1 MQDKSS
7 ATLTANPLIEDTLTH
22 GLVLPPKGYCF
33 HCGDLVPSPPFYSEV
48 LGEQREMCCLGCQ
61 LASQSIVEAGLEQYY
76 LDRSEINRTASL
88 PAELTRLQAYDHD
101 DIKSQFVYHDEG
113 QSVAELSVN
122 NLRCAACTWL
132 IESRLNE
139 LEGVSG
145 CQVNLTNQRMRVIW
159 DETQLPIS
167 EILATINQIGYEAK
181 PYRQDSHEAMLAR
194 HNKTMLLRLGIAA
207 LGAMQSMMFAVA
219 IYFGEYGE
227 MLLSQRDFLR
237 WVSLFVS
244 IPVFF
249 YAGIPFFTSAWS
261 AIKIRQ
267 VNMDVPVSIALIV
280 TFFASLYATLTGY
293 GHTYYDSVSMF
304 IFFLLAGRY
313 IEHNARLK
321 AAAMANDLIVLEP
334 VLVQRVAHD
343 EQAAEQVLTVLA
355 SNTQW
360 KANSP
365 EPLPN
370 SPEPLSNSTEPTSNL
385 AALNPS
391 AIDASNQAM
400 MVVNELPAPIKQV
413 TSSVAIKLYQS
424 LFDSASGADGDNRQ
438 HIGRAKRKIT
448 DEITDKTA
456 DEMITA
462 QSLRVGDIVMIAAG
476 SEIIS
481 DGILLSPNATVSQS
495 LLTGE
500 GDLIVKQQGDYIVG
514 GSQND
519 SQPFYM
525 LVTAL
530 AKDSQ
535 IGLIDRLM
543 NRAMSEKPKIAQKAD
558 ELARW
563 FVARILVLS
572 VLVFIGWYIVDPSQ
586 AIWATVAVLVATC
599 PCALSLATP
608 IALTVATNRLA
619 SYGFLTT
626 RGHTL
631 QTLAE
636 ITHVAFDKT
645 GTLTYG
651 QPNLLQI
658 EKVGVDFSGATDH
671 NHSADVP
678 LEIATD
684 FADISS
690 FESDIAVNSLTA
702 AAQLASYS
710 ADELLAIAAALEVGS
725 RHPVAH
731 ALLTAAYQM
740 HLPVTQERISYPAGG
755 VQAVVTL
762 YSANSLES
770 TGSSIESDNLEE
782 AHRLVFRIGHYEF
795 ATGKEAEDGAE
806 QTIPSSIEPLNS
818 LQGKKGPDLIAH
830 RASSAVVLSV
840 QVSDKASSLNES
852 QWQPLAY
859 FYFNDSVRQDA
870 KALIDQL
877 TDKQLIPV
885 MLTGD
890 PSPQAL
896 VLAEQLGIEQA
907 YNGLSPE
914 DKVHHIQKLQAQG
927 ARVLMVGDGIND
939 APVLAA
945 ADVSSSIAGAA
956 DLAQVSSDSI
966 ILNGQ
971 IGAIADAKRIADKTN
986 RIIKQNFNW
995 ALIYNGLVL
1004 IPAILGYVPPWLA
1017 AIGMSLSSLLV
1028 VLNALRL
1035 KLA

>member
-1 MQDKSS
+1 MQESQ
-7 ATLTANPLIEDTLTH
+7 ATEFTEYRGSGYSLNE
-22 GLVLPPKGYCF
+22 GLVLPPAGHCF
-33 HCGDLVPSPPFYSEV
+33 HCGDPVPKPPFFSDI
-48 LGEQREMCCLGCQ
+48 LGERREMCCLGCQ

-88 PAELTRLQAYDHD
+88 PAEMTRLQAYDHD
-101 DIKSQFVYHDEG
+101 DIKSQFVYQQEG
-113 QSVAELSVN
+113 HSVAELSVN

-132 IESRLNE
+132 IESRLDE
-139 LEGVSG
+139 IDGIDK
-145 CQVNLTNQRMRVIW
+145 CQVNLTNQRMRIIW
-159 DETQLPIS
+159 DEDKLPIS
-167 EILATINQIGYEAK
+167 QILATISEIGYEAK
-181 PYRQDSHEAMLAR
+181 PYRQDSHEAMLVR
-194 HNKTMLLRLGIAA
+194 HNKKMLLRLGIAA
-207 LGAMQSMMFAVA
+207 LGAMQSMMYAVA
-219 IYFGEYGE
+219 LYFGEYGE
-227 MLLSQRDFLR
+227 ILVNQRDFLR

-261 AIKIRQ
+261 AVRARQ
-267 VNMDVPVSIALIV
+267 VNMDVPVSVALIV
-280 TFFASLYATLTGY
+280 TFFASLYATITGS
-293 GHTYYDSVSMF
+293 GQTYFDSVSMF

-321 AAAMANDLIVLEP
+321 AASMANDLVVIEP
-334 VLVQRVAHD
+334 VLVQKVASD
-343 EQAAEQVLTVLA
+343 EAAARQL
-355 SNTQW
+355 
-360 KANSP
+360 
-365 EPLPN
+365 
-370 SPEPLSNSTEPTSNL
+370 L
-385 AALNPS
+385 AAVSTTQGTSEFLHK
-391 AIDASNQAM
+391 
-400 MVVNELPAPIKQV
+400 ELPAATKQETARIASELTAQYRLGSAGQGTNDRQADDKDTANIAAEV
-413 TSSVAIKLYQS
+413 NSSA
-424 LFDSASGADGDNRQ
+424 A
-438 HIGRAKRKIT
+438 T
-448 DEITDKTA
+448 ET
-456 DEMITA
+456 MITA
-462 QSLRVGDIVMIAAG
+462 QGLQVGDIVMVAAG

-481 DGILLSPNATVSQS
+481 DGILLSETATVSQS

-500 GDLIVKQQGDYIVG
+500 GDLIVKQQGDYVVG

-530 AKDSQ
+530 VENSQ

-572 VLVFIGWYIVDPSQ
+572 VLVFAGWYLVDPSQ

-645 GTLTYG
+645 GTLTNG
-651 QPNLLQI
+651 KPNLLNI
-658 EKVGVDFSGATDH
+658 EVQP
-671 NHSADVP
+671 SARQ
-678 LEIATD
+678 
-684 FADISS
+684 
-690 FESDIAVNSLTA
+690 SDE
-702 AAQLASYS
+702 
-710 ADELLAIAAALEVGS
+710 ELLAIAAALEVGS

-740 HLPVTQERISYPAGG
+740 HLPATATRLNYPAGG
-755 VQAVVTL
+755 VEAVVTTASGAQT
-762 YSANSLES
+762 Y
-770 TGSSIESDNLEE
+770 
-782 AHRLVFRIGHYEF
+782 RIGHFEF
-795 ATGKEAEDGAE
+795 AVDYEL
-806 QTIPSSIEPLNS
+806 SSAADLR
-818 LQGKKGPDLIAH
+818 PDLLAN

-840 QVSDKASSLNES
+840 QTNYDTTTS
-852 QWQPLAY
+852 WQPLAF
-859 FYFNDSVRQDA
+859 FYFNDSVRDTA
-870 KALIDQL
+870 KDLIEQL
-877 TDKQLIPV
+877 KARNLHPV

-896 VLAEQLGIEQA
+896 VLAQELGIAEA
-907 YNGLSPE
+907 YNGLSPS
-914 DKVHHIQKLQAQG
+914 DKVTHIQRLQSAG

-956 DLAQVSSDSI
+956 DLAQVSSDSV
-966 ILNGQ
+966 ILNGK
-971 IGAIADAKRIADKTN
+971 ISAISDAKRVADKSQK
-986 RIIKQNFNW
+986 IIKQNFRW
-995 ALIYNGLVL
+995 ALIYNFSVL
-1004 IPAILGYVPPWLA
+1004 IPAVFGYVPPWLA
-1017 AIGMSLSSLLV
+1017 AIGMSLSSLFV

-1035 KLA
+1035 KRA